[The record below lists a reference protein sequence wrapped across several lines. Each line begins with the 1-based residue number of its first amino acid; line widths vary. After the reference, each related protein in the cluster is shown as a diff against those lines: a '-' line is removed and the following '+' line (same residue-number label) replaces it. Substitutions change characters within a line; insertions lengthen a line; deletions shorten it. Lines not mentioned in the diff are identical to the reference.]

1 MPTVEEEQVVRM
13 RFDNKVFEERIR
25 DTIESLGK
33 LKESLKFKKSSEGID
48 ELNRAAKNVN
58 LGTIQTSVD
67 AVSSRFTAL
76 GITATT
82 VMANIATDA
91 YQTGKKIVSSLTI
104 QPIKDGLT
112 EYETQMGAIQT
123 ILANTKN
130 KGSTMQDVT
139 AALGELNTYADK
151 TIYNF
156 TQMTKNIGTFTAAG
170 VGLNASTQSIKGI
183 ANLAALS
190 GSNAQQASTAM
201 YQLSQALA
209 SGTVKLMDWNSVV
222 NAGMGGE
229 VFQEALKRTARNMGI
244 QVDAMIEKAGSFRE
258 SLSQG
263 WLTSDV
269 LTQTLAQIAGAYDE
283 ASLKVQGYTSE
294 QAAAILDLAKT
305 AEDAATK
312 VKTFTQLIDT
322 LKEALGSG
330 WTKSFEYIFG
340 NFEQAQETFTKI
352 SDALGNIISIS
363 ADSRNALL
371 SDWSSKGGREDLVTG
386 LVNLFWDLAAVI
398 LTVKR
403 AFSQI
408 FPPMTS
414 ERLLEI
420 TKGFRTLTDNLMMN
434 QATVDGL
441 VGVLKG
447 VFSVL
452 KLGLR
457 TITSVAKGL
466 APVGKVLLNVASGAL
481 TLAGY
486 FGEML
491 SKFLETINVS
501 KLVSAGFEKIQN
513 AAEIFIMIL
522 AAGILKVAEF
532 ISNVAKLAGT
542 NDTIKSVVAAFGSLY
557 NFAAN
562 GLSKAVVFIANF
574 ISAVNESSVATT
586 IVNGLA
592 AALNVLINIAT
603 LIGGVVVVSFKAVVA
618 VVRELRNAPNIF
630 VGIANAAKKLFS
642 IVKEFFQNSKFSEI
656 FEKAKT
662 AFGDLKDSIVEFVD
676 KVNSKL
682 ATLDTKTLLAM
693 AFGASLTL
701 LVLSLSQL
709 ARSASTAVTTL
720 TDTFGA
726 LKKTVISIQKTFN
739 DLGNKLKSSTLFQ
752 AAMAIGLLVGSV
764 IMLSKI
770 PFNELAKGTVA
781 VLLLTGAFAGLV
793 ALASRLGEANVAL
806 TINSKAMLAVA
817 ASVLVL
823 TSAMA
828 MLGKVTVSEDWVK
841 QLVIISVLLGEVAAW
856 SMIMGHFTPQLS
868 KGGLMLLAFAFSI
881 EKVVNTLAN
890 MSSIDAA
897 QIDANFE
904 AVAKSVALL
913 SVLAI
918 AASKVKFGSG
928 AALLMVIGSL
938 IAMEKV
944 LAGFT
949 NEPLDKQKVINQISV
964 LGAVFAALG
973 ALSLMSAKIGPVD
986 LGKNALKLSAGLLIM
1001 TADILVI
1008 AKALEKVSTIDN
1020 STFEN
1025 SKETLMGIM
1034 TSIAVMTVY
1043 LGLMST
1049 SFENMSMK
1057 LDLGK
1062 NALKLAAG
1070 IAIMTV
1076 SMKAMASLIDVLGHM
1091 DSSALKQGILA
1102 LTGLGVLVGIM
1113 VGVTA
1118 LTKNAKVAPIL
1129 AMVAAVGTIVGSLV
1143 VLTLFD
1149 TEKLI
1154 GSAEAIG
1161 IALAGLGAAFYGL
1174 GKMQSTSSIKDT
1186 ILTVIEI
1193 ITLLGGSA
1201 YALIQL
1207 SDIPWQQL
1215 LGSAG
1220 SLAGVMVAIAAA
1232 MRIAQGTA
1240 ITDAAAMAIVI
1251 ASSVGAAFALSML
1264 ADIPWEQL
1272 LAAAG
1277 SLSITMIA
1285 LATACQIA
1293 NGAIA
1298 GAASMAIVTASVIA
1312 LAYAFQVLSEVDF
1325 NNLLPNL
1332 IALGVSVGA
1341 LAVLGAISAVFPP
1354 FAVGLI
1360 AVAGAFTVFS
1370 VGAVLFGVGAKL
1382 VSSAANSMVTA
1393 LERLAEIGP
1402 EKVSNIQN
1410 TIVTSITAIG
1420 TGIGQAISQI
1430 ITNVA
1435 TGISSGIVMIT
1446 VGVAT
1451 GIKILSTT
1459 VSTMLY
1465 QAGHDVIAGLL
1476 NGISDGLGSVLGA
1489 GVSIGEMVI
1498 QGLRDSLDWHS
1509 PSVKA
1514 MLAGIDT
1521 VLGLVLGINK
1531 ELPEANIAGV
1541 DAGTEVVNG
1550 LTSVDTSASGNA
1562 LVDGVIAGIK
1572 ESAPGVYGVASWLG
1586 KVFNSAF
1593 GNAVRN
1599 ASGNGEYAYKDS
1611 NAKAKEN
1618 AKKYGKDAM
1627 STSKLIGASTMD
1639 RDLKLKQAAQD
1650 KQSRELEEAK
1660 AKASANATNWDD
1672 NDLFGGLVNKIK
1684 ESDVVSSLTA
1694 DLGDLTKGLGDVSSG
1709 LDKTAG
1715 ASKGSGA
1722 ASQANAQDKETE
1734 AKYIKY
1740 VTETAKEYSA
1750 TYDSI
1755 NAKMGANTGI
1765 DAAKDAVERFAI
1777 AMAAASDG
1785 ASTASSSVDSY
1796 KKQFVELYESVE
1808 SAVTGLDKFGTLS
1821 RSIAKTSPKT
1831 YIKNLKEN
1839 SAAVTNWGNALGVL
1853 AQKGYSSDIIK
1864 KIINDGVSDTSAFNS
1879 LLYAS
1884 AEEVRAINAGYVDI
1898 QNQASTAANRSLAA
1912 MTAAA
1917 ELAAKRKEMQQT
1929 ELTAANAAS
1938 SSISDINNQT
1948 IQNTEN
1954 ATKSIEANTTFVQQL
1969 YTDMAMA
1976 LEQTIQSQIDIFGK
1990 FNRDSDSTKE
2000 ELLDNM
2006 RSQVAGI
2013 QAWGDDLEL
2022 LASKSELSDELLE
2035 HLRSLG
2041 QDGYGYVHEFTRMSG
2056 EELSEASMYFQQLQA
2071 LPQETS
2077 VRITDSLSSL
2087 RNAFNVPI
2095 DTTGITD
2102 QASKAGENFAQG
2114 FANGID
2120 TASANGKA
2128 TELGNNSVNTL
2139 KASLDE
2145 HSPSKITEE
2154 VGLNF
2159 ALGLVNG
2166 IENGTILVFDAI
2178 KKLGESMIDEIREV
2192 LDINSP
2198 SKEMELVGKW
2208 SDKGLANGLLNSLHF
2223 VTDSAKTVGQTV
2235 LDSAKA
2241 GINSFMSIDLNREI
2255 TPRIAPVVSYAGI
2268 GPMNGYQ
2275 RFDTSDG
2282 YSRSMISSINALKDQ
2297 KMNNIVTNKVKV
2309 DNAEV
2314 VSAITD
2320 LRKDVNSLKDSM
2332 SNLQVVMDTGA
2343 TVGALAPGIDRELG
2357 KKNIM
2362 TGRGN

>member
-67 AVSSRFTAL
+67 AISSRFTAL
-76 GITATT
+76 GVTATT

-123 ILANTKN
+123 ILANTKD
-130 KGSTMQDVT
+130 KGSTMKDVT
-139 AALGELNTYADK
+139 AALDELNTYADK

-156 TQMTKNIGTFTAAG
+156 TQMTRNIGTFTAAG
-170 VGLNASTQSIKGI
+170 VGLEASTQAIKGI
-183 ANLAALS
+183 ANLAAVS

-229 VFQEALKRTARNMGI
+229 VFQNALKRTARNMGI

-283 ASLKVQGYTSE
+283 ASLKAQGYTSE

-371 SDWSSKGGREDLVTG
+371 LDWSSKGGREDLVIG

-434 QATVDGL
+434 QTTVDGL

-457 TITSVAKGL
+457 VVASVAKGL

-481 TLAGY
+481 TLDGY

-491 SKFLETINVS
+491 SKFLETIDVS

-542 NDTIKSVVAAFGSLY
+542 NDTIKGVVAAFGSLY

-603 LIGGVVVVSFKAVVA
+603 LIGGVVVVSFKAVIT

-726 LKKTVISIQKTFN
+726 LKKTVTSIQKTFN

-764 IMLSKI
+764 ILLSKI
-770 PFNELAKGTVA
+770 PIEDVAKGTVA
-781 VLLLTGAFAGLV
+781 VLALTVAFRKLV
-793 ALASRLGEANVAL
+793 KLGSTIGPANVAL
-806 TINSKAMLAVA
+806 TANSKAMLAVA
-817 ASVLVL
+817 ASVLIL

-828 MLGKVTVSEDWVK
+828 MLGKVTVSQDWLK
-841 QLVIISVLLGEVAAW
+841 QLAMITVLLGEVVGW
-856 SMIMGHFTPQLS
+856 SMLMGHFTPQLS

-890 MSSIDAA
+890 MSAIDAA
-897 QIDANFE
+897 QIDANFWAMTK
-904 AVAKSVALL
+904 AVGLL

-938 IAMEKV
+938 IAMEKA
-944 LAGFT
+944 LAGVT
-949 NEPLDKQKVINQISV
+949 NEPIDEQKLLNQIGV
-964 LGAVFAALG
+964 LAAVFTALV
-973 ALSLMSAKIGPVD
+973 ALSLTSAKIGPVD
-986 LGKNALKLSAGLLIM
+986 LGKNALKLSTGLFIM
-1001 TADILVI
+1001 TADILLI
-1008 AKALEKVSTIDN
+1008 AKALDKVSTIDN
-1020 STFEN
+1020 SVFEN
-1025 SKETLMGIM
+1025 SKETLKGIM
-1034 TSIAVMTVY
+1034 ASIAVMTVY

-1049 SFENMSMK
+1049 SFETMSMK

-1062 NALKLAAG
+1062 NALKLSAG

-1076 SMKAMASLIDVLGHM
+1076 SMKAMAGLIKTLGTM
-1091 DSSALKQGILA
+1091 TPKELQQGQDAVIA
-1102 LTGLGVLVGIM
+1102 LGVLVGVLI
-1113 VGVTA
+1113 GVTA
-1118 LTKNAKVAPIL
+1118 LTENAKVGPIL
-1129 AMVAAVGTIVGSLV
+1129 SMVAALGAVVGSLV

-1149 TEKLI
+1149 PVKLI
-1154 GSAEAIG
+1154 ASAAAIG
-1161 IALAGLGAAFYGL
+1161 IALAGLGGAFYGL
-1174 GKMQSTSSIKDT
+1174 GKMQNAQGIKDV
-1186 ILTVIEI
+1186 IFTVVEI
-1193 ITLLGGSA
+1193 IALLGGVTYS
-1201 YALIQL
+1201 LIKL
-1207 SDIPWQQL
+1207 SDISWETL
-1215 LGSAG
+1215 VASAG
-1220 SLAGVMVAIAAA
+1220 SLSVVMLALAAA
-1232 MRIAQGTA
+1232 MEGARGSTL
-1240 ITDAAAMAIVI
+1240 TDAAAMAIVV
-1251 ASSVGAAFALSML
+1251 ASTVGAAFSIAML
-1264 ADIPWEQL
+1264 ADIPWQQL
-1272 LAAAG
+1272 VTAAG
-1277 SLSITMIA
+1277 SLSVTMIA
-1285 LATACQIA
+1285 LAAATKIA
-1293 NGAIA
+1293 NGTIT
-1298 GAASMAIVTASVIA
+1298 GAASMAILSASVVA
-1312 LAYAFQVLSEVDF
+1312 LSYAFQVLSEVDF
-1325 NNLLPNL
+1325 NTLLPNL

-1430 ITNVA
+1430 ITNIA
-1435 TGISSGIVMIT
+1435 SGIGTGIVMIT
-1446 VGVAT
+1446 VSIAT
-1451 GIKILSTT
+1451 GIAVMSTT
-1459 VSTMLY
+1459 VTTMLR
-1465 QAGHDVIAGLL
+1465 QAGHDAIAGLL
-1476 NGISDGLGSVLGA
+1476 NGVSDGLGSVLGA
-1489 GVSIGEMVI
+1489 GVSIGKMVI

-1509 PSVKA
+1509 PSVMT
-1514 MLAGIDT
+1514 MLAGSDSIA
-1521 VLGLVLGINK
+1521 GLVIGIVKN
-1531 ELPEANIAGV
+1531 LPKANAAGA

-1550 LTSVDTSASGNA
+1550 LTSVDTSSGGTAIANGVLNAIASKYDAFRQSGSNA
-1562 LVDGVIAGIK
+1562 V
-1572 ESAPGVYGVASWLG
+1572 
-1586 KVFNSAF
+1586 SAF
-1593 GNAVRN
+1593 LSGFTGQAQKMDLTGYDKGIMARFGAKTPNVNANYALKDPSSVLN
-1599 ASGNGEYAYKDS
+1599 KTTDQQLKSQLEYDQYIKKVT
-1611 NAKAKEN
+1611 AKADN
-1618 AKKYGKDAM
+1618 
-1627 STSKLIGASTMD
+1627 TS
-1639 RDLKLKQAAQD
+1639 
-1650 KQSRELEEAK
+1650 
-1660 AKASANATNWDD
+1660 D
-1672 NDLFGGLVNKIK
+1672 NDLFSKWYNKAK
-1684 ESDVVSSLTA
+1684 DWATDSVSDVMP

-1765 DAAKDAVERFAI
+1765 DAAKDAVERFAM

-1785 ASTASSSVDSY
+1785 TSTASSSVDSY
-1796 KKQFVELYESVE
+1796 KKQFIELYESVE

-1898 QNQASTAANRSLAA
+1898 QNQASTAANKSLAA

-1948 IQNTEN
+1948 VQNTEN

-2035 HLRSLG
+2035 HLKSLG

-2077 VRITDSLSSL
+2077 IRITDSLSSL

-2095 DTTGITD
+2095 DTTGITE

-2120 TASANGKA
+2120 TTTANGKA
-2128 TELGNNSVNTL
+2128 TELGNNSVDTL

-2166 IENGTILVFDAI
+2166 IENGTILVLDAV
-2178 KKLGESMIDEIREV
+2178 KKLGESMLDEICEV

-2255 TPRIAPVVSYAGI
+2255 MPRIAPVVSYAGI

-2320 LRKDVNSLKDSM
+2320 LRKDVNGLKDSM

>member
-1 MPTVEEEQVVRM
+1 MPTVEEERIVRM

-33 LKESLKFKKSSEGID
+33 LKESLKFKKSSEGLE
-48 ELNRAAKNVN
+48 ELNRAAKNVS

-67 AVSSRFTAL
+67 ELSSKFTAM

-91 YQTGKKIVSSLTI
+91 YRTGKRLMQAITT
-104 QPIKDGLT
+104 QPIKDGLA

-123 ILANTKN
+123 ILTNTKN
-130 KGSTMQDVT
+130 KGSTMRDVT

-170 VGLNASTQSIKGI
+170 VGLNASTQAIKGI
-183 ANLAALS
+183 ANLAAVS

-244 QVDAMIEKAGSFRE
+244 QVDTMIEKAGSFRE
-258 SLSQG
+258 SLSKG

-269 LTQTLAQIAGAYDE
+269 LIQTLAQIAGAYDE
-283 ASLKVQGYTSE
+283 AGLKAQGYTDAQVAE
-294 QAAAILDLAKT
+294 ILDLAKT

-312 VKTFTQLIDT
+312 VKTFTQLVDT

-340 NFEQAQETFTKI
+340 NFEQAEETFTKI
-352 SDALGNIISIS
+352 SDALSNIISIS

-403 AFSQI
+403 AFSQV

-414 ERLLEI
+414 ERLLSI

-434 QATVDGL
+434 QATVDSL
-441 VGVLKG
+441 VDVLKG
-447 VFSVL
+447 MFSIL

-457 TITSVAKGL
+457 TVTSVAKGL
-466 APVGKVLLNVASGAL
+466 APVGRVLLNIASGAL

-491 SKFLETINVS
+491 SKFLETVDVS

-513 AAEIFIMIL
+513 AAEILVLIL

-542 NDTIKSVVAAFGSLY
+542 NDVIKGVVSAFSSLY

-562 GLSKAVVFIANF
+562 GLNKAVVFITSF

-630 VGIANAAKKLFS
+630 VGITNAAKKLFS

-726 LKKTVISIQKTFN
+726 LKKTVTSIQKTFN

-770 PFNELAKGTVA
+770 PFNDLAKGTVA

-793 ALASRLGEANVAL
+793 ALASRLGAANVAL
-806 TINSKAMLAVA
+806 TMNSKAMLAVA
-817 ASVLVL
+817 ASILIL

-828 MLGKVTVSEDWVK
+828 MLGNVTVSEDWVK
-841 QLVIISVLLGEVAAW
+841 QLGIISILLAEVAGW
-856 SMIMGHFTPQLS
+856 SMIMGHFTPRLS

-913 SVLAI
+913 GALAI

-1020 STFEN
+1020 SVFEN
-1025 SKETLMGIM
+1025 SKETLKGIM
-1034 TSIAVMTVY
+1034 ASIAVMTVY
-1043 LGLMST
+1043 LGMMST
-1049 SFENMSMK
+1049 SFETMSMK

-1070 IAIMTV
+1070 VAIMTV
-1076 SMKAMASLIDVLGHM
+1076 AMKAMVGLIETLGTM
-1091 DSSALKQGILA
+1091 DPNELKQGELA
-1102 LTGLGVLVGIM
+1102 VVGLGVIVGVLVGI
-1113 VGVTA
+1113 TA
-1118 LTKNAKVAPIL
+1118 LTKNAKVGPIL
-1129 AMVAAVGTIVGSLV
+1129 SMVAALGAVVGSLV

-1149 TEKLI
+1149 PDKLI
-1154 GSAEAIG
+1154 ASAEAIG
-1161 IALAGLGAAFYGL
+1161 IGLAGLGAAFYGL
-1174 GKMQSTSSIKDT
+1174 GKMQNAQGIKDV
-1186 ILTVIEI
+1186 IFTVVEI
-1193 ITLLGGSA
+1193 IALLGGVTYS
-1201 YALIQL
+1201 LIRL
-1207 SDIPWQQL
+1207 SDIPWENL
-1215 LGSAG
+1215 IASAVSLSG
-1220 SLAGVMVAIAAA
+1220 VMLALAGA
-1232 MRIAQGTA
+1232 MKLAQGGTLV
-1240 ITDAAAMAIVI
+1240 DAAAMAIVV
-1251 ASSVGAAFALSML
+1251 ASSVGAAYSLTMLAGIPWDTLLTAGLALSATML
-1264 ADIPWEQL
+1264 
-1272 LAAAG
+1272 
-1277 SLSITMIA
+1277 A
-1285 LATACQIA
+1285 LATAANIA
-1293 NGAIA
+1293 NGAVT
-1298 GAASMAIVTASVIA
+1298 GAASMAIMSASIIA
-1312 LAYAFQVLSEVDF
+1312 LSYAFQILSEVDF
-1325 NNLLPNL
+1325 SSLLPNL
-1332 IALGVSVGA
+1332 VALGVSVGA
-1341 LAVLGAISAVFPP
+1341 LSVLGAVSAVFPP

-1360 AVAGAFTVFS
+1360 AVAGAFTLF
-1370 VGAVLFGVGAKL
+1370 GAGAALFGVGAKL
-1382 VSSAANSMVTA
+1382 VGSAANSMVTA

-1410 TIVTSITAIG
+1410 TIITSITAIG

-1435 TGISSGIVMIT
+1435 SGIGAGIVMIT
-1446 VGVAT
+1446 VSIAT
-1451 GIKILSTT
+1451 GITVMSTT
-1459 VSTMLY
+1459 VTTMLR
-1465 QAGHDVIAGLL
+1465 QAGHDAIAGLL
-1476 NGISDGLGSVLGA
+1476 NGVSDGLGSVLGA

-1509 PSVKA
+1509 PSLVT
-1514 MLAGIDT
+1514 MLAGSDSIA
-1521 VLGLVLGINK
+1521 GLVIGIAKN
-1531 ELPEANIAGV
+1531 LPKANAAGEA
-1541 DAGTEVVNG
+1541 AGTEVVNG
-1550 LTSVDTSASGNA
+1550 LTSVDTSASGSS

-1572 ESAPGVYGVASWLG
+1572 ESAPGVYSVASWLG
-1586 KVFNSAF
+1586 NVFNSAF
-1593 GNAVRN
+1593 NSSAKKVG
-1599 ASGNGEYAYKDS
+1599 GNGEYALANPK
-1611 NAKAKEN
+1611 AKAKEN
-1618 AKKYGKDAM
+1618 AEKFNEDNSSVTKVPGINRLDRSVQLKK
-1627 STSKLIGASTMD
+1627 ASSN
-1639 RDLKLKQAAQD
+1639 Q
-1650 KQSRELEEAK
+1650 EEEARRK
-1660 AKASANATNWDD
+1660 AAADAD
-1672 NDLFGGLVNKIK
+1672 NVNKNDAISGFIDK
-1684 ESDVVSSLTA
+1684 FLDSDTVSSLTA
-1694 DLGDLTKGLGDVSSG
+1694 DLGDMTKGLGDVSSG

-1715 ASKGSGA
+1715 SSKGSGA
-1722 ASQANAQDKETE
+1722 ASQENAQAKENE

-1740 VTETAKEYSA
+1740 VTETAQAYSE

-1755 NAKMGANTGI
+1755 NEKMGLSTGVE
-1765 DAAKDAVERFAI
+1765 AAREAVERFAQI
-1777 AMAAASDG
+1777 MVSATDSTNSSSDG
-1785 ASTASSSVDSY
+1785 IAEY
-1796 KKQFVELYESVE
+1796 KKQFVELYESVS
-1808 SAVTGLDKFGTLS
+1808 SAVSGLDKFGSLS
-1821 RSIAKTSPKT
+1821 RSLITTNPKT
-1831 YIKNLKEN
+1831 YTKNLSEN
-1839 SAAVTNWGNALGVL
+1839 SKAISNWGNALSIL
-1853 AQKGYSSDIIK
+1853 AQKGYSVDVIK
-1864 KIINDGVSDTSAFNS
+1864 KIVNDGVNDTAMFNDF
-1879 LLYAS
+1879 LRAS
-1884 AEEVRAINAGYVDI
+1884 QDEVEAINNGYLDV
-1898 QNQASTAANRSLAA
+1898 QNQASTAANYAMAA
-1912 MTAAA
+1912 LTAAA
-1917 ELAAKRKEMQQT
+1917 EQAAARKRMQ
-1929 ELTAANAAS
+1929 EEALRAAESAGE
-1938 SSISDINNQT
+1938 SISEINDQT
-1948 IQNTEN
+1948 VQNTED
-1954 ATKSIEANTTFVQQL
+1954 ATKKIETQTVFVEQL

-1976 LEQTIQSQIDIFGK
+1976 LEDTIKSQMSIFDK

-2006 RSQVAGI
+2006 ASQVAGT
-2013 QAWGDDLEL
+2013 QAYGDAIEDLANRASLSGDL
-2022 LASKSELSDELLE
+2022 LDYLI
-2035 HLRSLG
+2035 SLG
-2041 QDGYGYVHEFTRMSG
+2041 QSGYGYIHEFQRMSD
-2056 EELSEASMYFQQLQA
+2056 EELSKASMYYEQMQR
-2071 LPQETS
+2071 LPQETAT
-2077 VRITDSLSSL
+2077 RITDSLSDL
-2087 RNAFNVPI
+2087 RGAFNVSV
-2095 DTTGITD
+2095 DG
-2102 QASKAGENFAQG
+2102 ASTAGGNFSQG
-2114 FANGID
+2114 FADGID
-2120 TASANGKA
+2120 STAGNAKA
-2128 TELGNNSVNTL
+2128 TELGNNSVDAL
-2139 KASLDE
+2139 KTSLDE
-2145 HSPSKITEE
+2145 HSPSKITEDA
-2154 VGLNF
+2154 GYNF
-2159 ALGLVNG
+2159 AMGLVNG
-2166 IENGTILVFDAI
+2166 IVSGTGLVLDAVRS
-2178 KKLGESMIDEIREV
+2178 LGESMIAEICDV

-2198 SKEMELVGKW
+2198 SKEMRIVGMW
-2208 SDKGLANGLLNSLHF
+2208 SDKGLANGLIDNVHL
-2223 VTDSAKTVGQTV
+2223 VADSAKTVSQNM
-2235 LDSAKA
+2235 LDSAKS
-2241 GINSFMSIDLNREI
+2241 GVESFLNMDFSRDI
-2255 TPRIAPVVSYAGI
+2255 TPRIAPVVSFAGV
-2268 GPMNGYQ
+2268 GPM
-2275 RFDTSDG
+2275 SG
-2282 YSRSMISSINALKDQ
+2282 YSRWDNSDSYAHSMVSSINALKDQ
-2297 KMNNIVTNKVKV
+2297 KNTNVSVNKVTV
-2309 DNAEV
+2309 DNSDV
-2314 VSAITD
+2314 VSEINA
-2320 LRKDVNSLKDSM
+2320 LRRDIGSLKDSM
-2332 SNLQVVMDTGA
+2332 SNMQVVMDTGA

-2357 KKNIM
+2357 KRNTM
-2362 TGRGN
+2362 AGRGN

>member
-1 MPTVEEEQVVRM
+1 MPTVEEERIVRM

-33 LKESLKFKKSSEGID
+33 LKESLKFKKSSEGLE
-48 ELNRAAKNVN
+48 ELNRAAKNVS

-67 AVSSRFTAL
+67 ELSSKFTAM

-91 YQTGKKIVSSLTI
+91 YRTGKRLMQAITT
-104 QPIKDGLT
+104 QPIKDGLA

-130 KGSTMQDVT
+130 KGSTMRDVT

-170 VGLNASTQSIKGI
+170 VGLNASTQAIKGI
-183 ANLAALS
+183 ANLAAVS

-244 QVDAMIEKAGSFRE
+244 QIDAMIEKAGSFRE

-269 LTQTLAQIAGAYDE
+269 LIQTLAQIAGAYDE
-283 ASLKVQGYTSE
+283 ASLKAQGYTSE

-340 NFEQAQETFTKI
+340 NFEQAEETFTKI
-352 SDALGNIISIS
+352 SDALSNIISIS

-403 AFSQI
+403 AFSQV

-414 ERLLEI
+414 ERLRSI

-457 TITSVAKGL
+457 TVTSVAKGL
-466 APVGKVLLNVASGAL
+466 APVGRVLLNIASGAL

-491 SKFLETINVS
+491 SKFLETIDVS

-513 AAEIFIMIL
+513 AAEILVLIL

-542 NDTIKSVVAAFGSLY
+542 NDVVKGVVSAFSSLY

-562 GLSKAVVFIANF
+562 GLSKAIVFITNF

-603 LIGGVVVVSFKAVVA
+603 LIGGVVVVSFKAIVA

-630 VGIANAAKKLFS
+630 VGITNAAKKLFS

-662 AFGDLKDSIVEFVD
+662 AFRDLKDSIVEFVD

-726 LKKTVISIQKTFN
+726 LKKTVTSIQKTFN

-770 PFNELAKGTVA
+770 PFNDLAKGTGA

-806 TINSKAMLAVA
+806 TMNSKAMLAVA
-817 ASVLVL
+817 TSILIL

-828 MLGKVTVSEDWVK
+828 MLGNVTVSEDWVQ
-841 QLVIISVLLGEVAAW
+841 QLVIISLLLGEVVGW
-856 SMIMGHFTPQLS
+856 SMLMGHFTPQLS

-913 SVLAI
+913 GVLAI

-944 LAGFT
+944 LVGFT

-986 LGKNALKLSAGLLIM
+986 LGKNALKLSAGLLVM

-1020 STFEN
+1020 SVFEN

-1034 TSIAVMTVY
+1034 ASIAVMTVY

-1049 SFENMSMK
+1049 SFETMSMK

-1070 IAIMTV
+1070 VAIMTV
-1076 SMKAMASLIDVLGHM
+1076 TMKAMTGLIKTLGAM
-1091 DSSALKQGILA
+1091 DPNELKQGELA
-1102 LTGLGVLVGIM
+1102 VVGLGVIVGVLVGI
-1113 VGVTA
+1113 TA
-1118 LTKNAKVAPIL
+1118 LTKNAKVGPIL
-1129 AMVAAVGTIVGSLV
+1129 SMVAALGAVVGSLV

-1149 TEKLI
+1149 PDKLI
-1154 GSAEAIG
+1154 ASAEAIG
-1161 IALAGLGAAFYGL
+1161 IGLAGLGAAFYGL
-1174 GKMQSTSSIKDT
+1174 GKMQNAQGIKDV
-1186 ILTVIEI
+1186 IFTVVEI
-1193 ITLLGGSA
+1193 VALLGGVTYS
-1201 YALIQL
+1201 LIRL
-1207 SDIPWQQL
+1207 SDIPWENL
-1215 LGSAG
+1215 IASAVSLSG
-1220 SLAGVMVAIAAA
+1220 VMLALAGA
-1232 MRIAQGTA
+1232 MKLAQGGTLV
-1240 ITDAAAMAIVI
+1240 DAAAMAIVV
-1251 ASSVGAAFALSML
+1251 ASSVGAAYSLTML
-1264 ADIPWEQL
+1264 ADMPWDTL
-1272 LAAAG
+1272 LAAGLA
-1277 SLSITMIA
+1277 LSATMLA
-1285 LATACQIA
+1285 LATAANIA
-1293 NGAIA
+1293 NGAVT
-1298 GAASMAIVTASVIA
+1298 GAASMAIMSASVIA
-1312 LAYAFQVLSEVDF
+1312 LSYAFQVLAEVDF
-1325 NNLLPNL
+1325 NSLLPNL
-1332 IALGVSVGA
+1332 VALGVSVGA

-1360 AVAGAFTVFS
+1360 AVAGAFTIF
-1370 VGAVLFGVGAKL
+1370 GAGAALFGVGAKL

-1420 TGIGQAISQI
+1420 TSIGQAISQI

-1435 TGISSGIVMIT
+1435 SGIGTGIVMIT
-1446 VGVAT
+1446 VSIAT
-1451 GIKILSTT
+1451 GIAVMSSTVT
-1459 VSTMLY
+1459 TMLR
-1465 QAGHDVIAGLL
+1465 QAGHDAIAGLL
-1476 NGISDGLGSVLGA
+1476 GGVSDGVQSVFEA
-1489 GVSIGEMVI
+1489 GGSIGTMFLD
-1498 QGLRDSLDWHS
+1498 GLRATTGWHS
-1509 PSVKA
+1509 PWYETL
-1514 MLAGIDT
+1514 LAGLDAC
-1521 VLGLVLGINK
+1521 LGLIKGTASGASDVNK
-1531 ELPEANIAGV
+1531 AGG
-1541 DAGTEVVNG
+1541 ATGTEYLKG
-1550 LTSVDTSASGNA
+1550 LFSVDTTQAGGSYVDQLLNGINAKMPNLYAAGSNAAAIFMQGFSGQAQKMNLTGSDKA
-1562 LVDGVIAGIK
+1562 IMARFGIK
-1572 ESAPGVYGVASWLG
+1572 TPNAVPNYALKDPKAELNTNLNQQLRSQFEYDKAVKEATADADNTQGID
-1586 KVFNSAF
+1586 VFNEII
-1593 GNAVRN
+1593 NNV
-1599 ASGNGEYAYKDS
+1599 S
-1611 NAKAKEN
+1611 NKAK
-1618 AKKYGKDAM
+1618 DA
-1627 STSKLIGASTMD
+1627 L
-1639 RDLKLKQAAQD
+1639 
-1650 KQSRELEEAK
+1650 
-1660 AKASANATNWDD
+1660 
-1672 NDLFGGLVNKIK
+1672 
-1684 ESDVVSSLTA
+1684 SDVMP
-1694 DLGDLTKGLGDVSSG
+1694 DLGDFTSG
-1709 LDKTAG
+1709 MNGAAD
-1715 ASKGSGA
+1715 ASKKSGA
-1722 ASQANAQDKETE
+1722 ASKENAQDKETE

-1740 VTETAKEYSA
+1740 VTETAQAYSE
-1750 TYDSI
+1750 TYDAI
-1755 NAKMGANTGI
+1755 NEKMGLSTGLE
-1765 DAAKDAVERFAI
+1765 AARAAVERFAQ
-1777 AMAAASDG
+1777 AMVSATDSTNSSSDG
-1785 ASTASSSVDSY
+1785 IAEY
-1796 KKQFVELYESVE
+1796 KKQFVELYESVS
-1808 SAVTGLDKFGTLS
+1808 SAVSGLDKFGSLS
-1821 RSIAKTSPKT
+1821 RSLTTTNPKT
-1831 YIKNLKEN
+1831 YTKNLSEN
-1839 SAAVTNWGNALGVL
+1839 SKAISNWGNALSIL
-1853 AQKGYSSDIIK
+1853 AQKGYSVDVIK
-1864 KIINDGVSDTSAFNS
+1864 KIVNDGVNDTAMFNDF
-1879 LLYAS
+1879 LRAS
-1884 AEEVRAINAGYVDI
+1884 QDEVEAINNGYLDV
-1898 QNQASTAANRSLAA
+1898 QNQASTAANYAMAA
-1912 MTAAA
+1912 LTAAA
-1917 ELAAKRKEMQQT
+1917 EQAAARKHMQ
-1929 ELTAANAAS
+1929 EEALRAAESAGE
-1938 SSISDINNQT
+1938 SISEINDQT
-1948 IQNTEN
+1948 VQNTED
-1954 ATKSIEANTTFVQQL
+1954 ATKKIETQTVFVEQL

-1976 LEQTIQSQIDIFGK
+1976 LEDTIKSQMSIFDK

-2006 RSQVAGI
+2006 ASQVAGT
-2013 QAWGDDLEL
+2013 QAYGDAIEDLANRASLSGDL
-2022 LASKSELSDELLE
+2022 LDYLI
-2035 HLRSLG
+2035 SLG
-2041 QDGYGYVHEFTRMSG
+2041 QSGYGYIHEFQRMSD
-2056 EELSEASMYFQQLQA
+2056 EELSKASMYYEQMQR
-2071 LPQETS
+2071 LPQETAT
-2077 VRITDSLSSL
+2077 RITDSLSDL
-2087 RNAFNVPI
+2087 RGAFNVSV
-2095 DTTGITD
+2095 DG
-2102 QASKAGENFAQG
+2102 ASTAGGNFSQG
-2114 FANGID
+2114 FADGID
-2120 TASANGKA
+2120 STAGNAKA
-2128 TELGNNSVNTL
+2128 TELGNNSVDAL
-2139 KASLDE
+2139 KTSLDE
-2145 HSPSKITEE
+2145 HSPSKITEDA
-2154 VGLNF
+2154 GYNF
-2159 ALGLVNG
+2159 AMGLVNG
-2166 IENGTILVFDAI
+2166 IVNGTSLVLDAVRT
-2178 KKLGESMIDEIREV
+2178 LGESMITEICDV

-2198 SKEMELVGKW
+2198 SKEMRIVGMW
-2208 SDKGLANGLLNSLHF
+2208 SDKGLAKGLIDNVNL
-2223 VTDSAKTVGQTV
+2223 VADSAKTVGRNM
-2235 LDSAKA
+2235 LDSAKS
-2241 GINSFMSIDLNREI
+2241 GVESFLNMDLSKDI
-2255 TPRIAPVVSYAGI
+2255 TPRIAPVVSFAGGGSI
-2268 GPMNGYQ
+2268 P
-2275 RFDTSDG
+2275 G
-2282 YSRSMISSINALKDQ
+2282 YSRWDNSDSYARSMVSSINALKDQ
-2297 KMNNIVTNKVKV
+2297 KSTNVSVNKVTV
-2309 DNAEV
+2309 DNSDV
-2314 VSAITD
+2314 VSEINA
-2320 LRKDVNSLKDSM
+2320 LRRDIGELKDSM
-2332 SNLQVVMDTGA
+2332 SNMQVVMDTGA

-2357 KKNIM
+2357 KRNTM
-2362 TGRGN
+2362 AGRGN

>member
-1 MPTVEEEQVVRM
+1 MPTVEEERIVRM

-33 LKESLKFKKSSEGID
+33 LKESLKFKKSSEGLE
-48 ELNRAAKNVN
+48 ELNRAAKNVS

-67 AVSSRFTAL
+67 ELSSKFTAM

-91 YQTGKKIVSSLTI
+91 YRTGKRLMQAITT
-104 QPIKDGLT
+104 QPIKDGLA

-130 KGSTMQDVT
+130 KGSTMRDVT

-170 VGLNASTQSIKGI
+170 VGLNASTQAIKGI
-183 ANLAALS
+183 ANLAAVS

-244 QVDAMIEKAGSFRE
+244 QVDTMIEKAGSFRE
-258 SLSQG
+258 SLSKG

-269 LTQTLAQIAGAYDE
+269 LIQTLAQIAGAYDE
-283 ASLKVQGYTSE
+283 AGLKAQGYTDAQVAE
-294 QAAAILDLAKT
+294 ILDLAKT

-312 VKTFTQLIDT
+312 VKTFTQLVDT

-340 NFEQAQETFTKI
+340 NFEQAEETFTKI
-352 SDALGNIISIS
+352 SDALSNIISIS

-403 AFSQI
+403 AFSQV

-414 ERLLEI
+414 ERLLSI

-434 QATVDGL
+434 QATVDSL
-441 VGVLKG
+441 VDVLKG
-447 VFSVL
+447 MFSIL

-457 TITSVAKGL
+457 TVTSVAKGL
-466 APVGKVLLNVASGAL
+466 APVGRVLLNIASGAL

-491 SKFLETINVS
+491 SKFLETIDVS

-513 AAEIFIMIL
+513 AAEILVLIL

-542 NDTIKSVVAAFGSLY
+542 NDVIKGVVSAFSSLY

-562 GLSKAVVFIANF
+562 GLSKAVVFITSF

-603 LIGGVVVVSFKAVVA
+603 LIGGVVVVSFKAIVA

-630 VGIANAAKKLFS
+630 VGITNAAKKLFS

-682 ATLDTKTLLAM
+682 ATLDTKTLLEM

-726 LKKTVISIQKTFN
+726 LKKTVTSIQKTFN

-770 PFNELAKGTVA
+770 PFNDLAKGTGA

-806 TINSKAMLAVA
+806 TMNSKAMLAVA
-817 ASVLVL
+817 TSILIL

-828 MLGKVTVSEDWVK
+828 MLGNVTVSEDWVQ
-841 QLVIISVLLGEVAAW
+841 QLVIISLLLGEVVGW
-856 SMIMGHFTPQLS
+856 SMLMGHFTPQLS

-890 MSSIDAA
+890 MSNIDVA

-913 SVLAI
+913 GVLAI

-986 LGKNALKLSAGLLIM
+986 LGKNALKLSAGLLVM

-1020 STFEN
+1020 SVFEN

-1034 TSIAVMTVY
+1034 ASIAVMTVY

-1049 SFENMSMK
+1049 SFETMSMK

-1070 IAIMTV
+1070 VAIMTV
-1076 SMKAMASLIDVLGHM
+1076 TMKAMTGLIKTLGAM
-1091 DSSALKQGILA
+1091 DPNELKQGELA
-1102 LTGLGVLVGIM
+1102 VVGLGVIVGVLVGI
-1113 VGVTA
+1113 TT
-1118 LTKNAKVAPIL
+1118 LTKNAKVGPIL
-1129 AMVAAVGTIVGSLV
+1129 SMVAALGAVVGSLV

-1149 TEKLI
+1149 PDKLI
-1154 GSAEAIG
+1154 ASAEAIG
-1161 IALAGLGAAFYGL
+1161 IGLAGLGAAFYGL
-1174 GKMQSTSSIKDT
+1174 GKMQNAQGIKDV
-1186 ILTVIEI
+1186 IFTVVEI
-1193 ITLLGGSA
+1193 VALLGGVTYS
-1201 YALIQL
+1201 LIRL
-1207 SDIPWQQL
+1207 SDIPWENL
-1215 LGSAG
+1215 IASAVG
-1220 SLAGVMVAIAAA
+1220 LSGVMLALAGA
-1232 MRIAQGTA
+1232 MKLVQGGA
-1240 ITDAAAMAIVI
+1240 LVDAAAMAIVV
-1251 ASSVGAAFALSML
+1251 ASSVGAAYSLTML
-1264 ADIPWEQL
+1264 ADMPWDTL
-1272 LAAAG
+1272 LAAGLA
-1277 SLSITMIA
+1277 LSATMLA
-1285 LATACQIA
+1285 LATAANIA
-1293 NGAIA
+1293 NGAIT
-1298 GAASMAIVTASVIA
+1298 GAASMAIMSASVIA
-1312 LAYAFQVLSEVDF
+1312 LSYAFQVLSEVDF
-1325 NNLLPNL
+1325 NSLLPNL
-1332 IALGVSVGA
+1332 VALGVSVGA

-1360 AVAGAFTVFS
+1360 AVAGAFTIF
-1370 VGAVLFGVGAKL
+1370 GAGAALFGVGAKL

-1435 TGISSGIVMIT
+1435 SGIATGIVMIT
-1446 VGVAT
+1446 VSIAT
-1451 GIKILSTT
+1451 GIAVMSTT
-1459 VSTMLY
+1459 VTTMLR
-1465 QAGHDVIAGLL
+1465 QAGHDAIAGLL
-1476 NGISDGLGSVLGA
+1476 GGVSDGLGSVLGA
-1489 GVSIGEMVI
+1489 GISIGEMVI

-1509 PSVKA
+1509 PSLMTK
-1514 MLAGIDT
+1514 LAGSDSIA
-1521 VLGLVLGINK
+1521 GLVIGIAKN
-1531 ELPEANIAGV
+1531 LPKANAAGEA
-1541 DAGTEVVNG
+1541 AGTEVVNG
-1550 LTSVDTSASGNA
+1550 LTSVDTSASGST
-1562 LVDGVIAGIK
+1562 LVNGVIAGIK
-1572 ESAPGVYGVASWLG
+1572 EAAPGVYDAAVWLG
-1586 KVFNSAF
+1586 GIFNSAF
-1593 GNAVRN
+1593 GRTVSKVA
-1599 ASGNGEYAYKDS
+1599 GNGE
-1611 NAKAKEN
+1611 NALADPNGEAKRKAKEN
-1618 AKKYGKDAM
+1618 IDKVISSDNLPGVNHR
-1627 STSKLIGASTMD
+1627 MD
-1639 RDLKLKQAAQD
+1639 QDIKIKQKSSNQED
-1650 KQSRELEEAK
+1650 EARK
-1660 AKASANATNWDD
+1660 KASAEATNWGD
-1672 NDLFGGLVNKIK
+1672 NDLFGDLTKK
-1684 ESDVVSSLTA
+1684 FMESDAVSNIIP

-1715 ASKGSGA
+1715 SSKGSGA
-1722 ASQANAQDKETE
+1722 ASQENAQAKETE

-1740 VTETAKEYSA
+1740 VTETAQAYSE

-1755 NAKMGANTGI
+1755 NEKMGMSTGVE
-1765 DAAKDAVERFAI
+1765 AARDAVERFAQ
-1777 AMAAASDG
+1777 AMASATSSTDSSSDG
-1785 ASTASSSVDSY
+1785 IAEY
-1796 KKQFVELYESVE
+1796 KKQFVELYESVS
-1808 SAVTGLDKFGTLS
+1808 SAVSGLDKFESLS
-1821 RSIAKTSPKT
+1821 RSLTTTNPKT
-1831 YIKNLKEN
+1831 YTKNLSEN
-1839 SAAVTNWGNALGVL
+1839 SKAISNWGNALSIL
-1853 AQKGYSSDIIK
+1853 AQKGYSVDVIK
-1864 KIINDGVSDTSAFNS
+1864 KIVNDGVNDTAMFNDF
-1879 LLYAS
+1879 LRAS
-1884 AEEVRAINAGYVDI
+1884 QDEVEAINNGYLDV
-1898 QNQASTAANRSLAA
+1898 QNQASTAANYAMAA
-1912 MTAAA
+1912 LTAAA
-1917 ELAAKRKEMQQT
+1917 EQAAARKRMQ
-1929 ELTAANAAS
+1929 EEALRAAESAGE
-1938 SSISDINNQT
+1938 SISEINDQT
-1948 IQNTEN
+1948 VQNTED
-1954 ATKSIEANTTFVQQL
+1954 ATKKIETQTVFVEQL

-1976 LEQTIQSQIDIFGK
+1976 LEDTIKSQMSIFDK

-2006 RSQVAGI
+2006 ASQVAGT
-2013 QAWGDDLEL
+2013 QAYGDAIEDLANRASLSGDL
-2022 LASKSELSDELLE
+2022 LDYLI
-2035 HLRSLG
+2035 SLG
-2041 QDGYGYVHEFTRMSG
+2041 QSGYGYIHEFQRMSD
-2056 EELSEASMYFQQLQA
+2056 EELSKASMYYEQMQR
-2071 LPQETS
+2071 LPQETAT
-2077 VRITDSLSSL
+2077 RITDSFSDL
-2087 RNAFNVPI
+2087 RGAFNVSV
-2095 DTTGITD
+2095 DG
-2102 QASKAGENFAQG
+2102 ASTAGGNFSQG
-2114 FANGID
+2114 FADGID
-2120 TASANGKA
+2120 STAGNAKA
-2128 TELGNNSVNTL
+2128 TELGNNSVDAL
-2139 KASLDE
+2139 KTSLDE
-2145 HSPSKITEE
+2145 HSPSKITEDA
-2154 VGLNF
+2154 GYNF
-2159 ALGLVNG
+2159 AMGLVNG
-2166 IENGTILVFDAI
+2166 IVSGTGLVLDAVRT
-2178 KKLGESMIDEIREV
+2178 LGESMIAEICDV

-2198 SKEMELVGKW
+2198 SKEMRIVGMW
-2208 SDKGLANGLLNSLHF
+2208 SDKGLANGLIDNVHL
-2223 VTDSAKTVGQTV
+2223 VADSAKTVSQNM
-2235 LDSAKA
+2235 LDSAKS
-2241 GINSFMSIDLNREI
+2241 GVESFLNMDFSRDI
-2255 TPRIAPVVSYAGI
+2255 TPKIAPVVSFAGV
-2268 GPMNGYQ
+2268 GPM
-2275 RFDTSDG
+2275 SG
-2282 YSRSMISSINALKDQ
+2282 YSRWDNSDSYAHSMVSSINALKDQ
-2297 KMNNIVTNKVKV
+2297 KNSNVSVNKVTV
-2309 DNAEV
+2309 DNSDV
-2314 VSAITD
+2314 VSEINA
-2320 LRKDVNSLKDSM
+2320 LRRDIGELKDSM
-2332 SNLQVVMDTGA
+2332 SNMQVVMDTGA

-2357 KKNIM
+2357 KRNTM
-2362 TGRGN
+2362 AGRGN

>member
-1 MPTVEEEQVVRM
+1 MPTVEEERIVRM
-13 RFDNKVFEERIR
+13 QFDNKVFEERIR

-67 AVSSRFTAL
+67 AISSRFTAL
-76 GITATT
+76 GVTATT

-123 ILANTKN
+123 ILANTKD
-130 KGSTMQDVT
+130 KGSTMKDVT
-139 AALGELNTYADK
+139 AALDELNTYADK

-156 TQMTKNIGTFTAAG
+156 TQMTRNIGTFTAAG
-170 VGLNASTQSIKGI
+170 VGLEASTQAIKGI
-183 ANLAALS
+183 ANLAAVS

-229 VFQEALKRTARNMGI
+229 VFQNALKRTARNMGI

-283 ASLKVQGYTSE
+283 ASLKAQGYTSE

-434 QATVDGL
+434 QTTVDGL

-457 TITSVAKGL
+457 VIASVAKGL

-491 SKFLETINVS
+491 SKFLETIDVS

-542 NDTIKSVVAAFGSLY
+542 NDTIKGVVAAFGSLY

-562 GLSKAVVFIANF
+562 GLGKAVVFIANF

-603 LIGGVVVVSFKAVVA
+603 LVGGVVVASFKAIVA

-630 VGIANAAKKLFS
+630 VGITNAAKKLFS

-726 LKKTVISIQKTFN
+726 LKKTVTSIQKTFN

-770 PFNELAKGTVA
+770 PFNDLAKGTVA

-793 ALASRLGEANVAL
+793 ALASRLGAANVAL
-806 TINSKAMLAVA
+806 TMNSKAMLTVA
-817 ASVLVL
+817 ASVLIL

-828 MLGKVTVSEDWVK
+828 MLGKVTVSQDWLK
-841 QLVIISVLLGEVAAW
+841 QLAMITVLLGEVVGW
-856 SMIMGHFTPQLS
+856 SMLMGHFTPQLS

-881 EKVVNTLAN
+881 EKIVKTLAG
-890 MSSIDAA
+890 MSNIDTA
-897 QIDANFE
+897 QIDANFK
-904 AVAKSVALL
+904 AVAESVALL
-913 SVLAI
+913 SVLAV

-938 IAMEKV
+938 IAMEKA

-949 NEPLDKQKVINQISV
+949 NEPIDKQKVINQIGV
-964 LGAVFAALG
+964 LGAVFGSLAALSVFSG
-973 ALSLMSAKIGPVD
+973 KFGSVE
-986 LGKNALKLSAGLLIM
+986 LGKNALKLSTGLFIM
-1001 TADILVI
+1001 TADILLI
-1008 AKALEKVSTIDN
+1008 AKALDKVSTIDN
-1020 STFEN
+1020 SVFEN
-1025 SKETLMGIM
+1025 SKETLKGIM
-1034 TSIAVMTVY
+1034 ASIAVMTVY

-1049 SFENMSMK
+1049 SFETMSMK

-1076 SMKAMASLIDVLGHM
+1076 SMKAMTGLIKTLGTM
-1091 DSSALKQGILA
+1091 TPNELQQGQDAVIA
-1102 LTGLGVLVGIM
+1102 LGVLVGVLI
-1113 VGVTA
+1113 GVTA
-1118 LTKNAKVAPIL
+1118 LTENAKVGPIL
-1129 AMVAAVGTIVGSLV
+1129 SMVAALGAVVGSLV

-1149 TEKLI
+1149 PVKLI
-1154 GSAEAIG
+1154 TSAAAIG

-1174 GKMQSTSSIKDT
+1174 GKMQNAQGIKDV
-1186 ILTVIEI
+1186 IFTVVEI
-1193 ITLLGGSA
+1193 IALLGGVTYS
-1201 YALIQL
+1201 LIKL
-1207 SDIPWQQL
+1207 SDISWETL
-1215 LGSAG
+1215 VASAG
-1220 SLAGVMVAIAAA
+1220 SLSVVMLALAAA
-1232 MRIAQGTA
+1232 MEGARGSTL
-1240 ITDAAAMAIVI
+1240 TDAAAMAIVV
-1251 ASSVGAAFALSML
+1251 ASTVGAAFSLAML
-1264 ADIPWEQL
+1264 ADIPWQQL
-1272 LAAAG
+1272 VTAAG
-1277 SLSITMIA
+1277 SLSVTMIA
-1285 LATACQIA
+1285 LAAATKIA
-1293 NGAIA
+1293 NGTIT
-1298 GAASMAIVTASVIA
+1298 GAASMAILSASVVA
-1312 LAYAFQVLSEVDF
+1312 LSYAFQVLSEVDF
-1325 NNLLPNL
+1325 NTLLPNL

-1430 ITNVA
+1430 ITNIA
-1435 TGISSGIVMIT
+1435 SGIGTGIVMIT
-1446 VGVAT
+1446 VSIAT
-1451 GIKILSTT
+1451 GIAVMSTT
-1459 VSTMLY
+1459 VTTMLQ
-1465 QAGHDVIAGLL
+1465 QAGHDAIAGLL

-1489 GVSIGEMVI
+1489 GVSIGKMVI

-1509 PSVKA
+1509 PSVMT
-1514 MLAGIDT
+1514 MLAGSDSIA
-1521 VLGLVLGINK
+1521 GLVIGIVKN
-1531 ELPEANIAGV
+1531 LPKANAAGEV
-1541 DAGTEVVNG
+1541 AGTEVLNG
-1550 LTSVDTSASGNA
+1550 LASVDTSASGNA

-1599 ASGNGEYAYKDS
+1599 AGGNGEYAYKDS

-1618 AKKYGKDAM
+1618 AEKYGKDAM
-1627 STSKLIGASTMD
+1627 STSKLIGVSAMD
-1639 RDLKLKQAAQD
+1639 RDLKLKQNANKAN
-1650 KQSRELEEAK
+1650 EERK
-1660 AKASANATNWDD
+1660 KASGGAD
-1672 NDLFGGLVNKIK
+1672 NVNKLK
-1684 ESDVVSSLTA
+1684 EVRDYIDSFKDQVSDSVGDMVP

-1722 ASQANAQDKETE
+1722 ASQADAQDKETE

-1765 DAAKDAVERFAI
+1765 DAAKDAVERFAM

-1785 ASTASSSVDSY
+1785 ASTASSGVDSY
-1796 KKQFVELYESVE
+1796 KKQFIELYESVE

-1898 QNQASTAANRSLAA
+1898 QNQASTAANKSLAA

-1948 IQNTEN
+1948 VQNTEN

-2041 QDGYGYVHEFTRMSG
+2041 QDGYSYVHEFTRMSG

-2077 VRITDSLSSL
+2077 VRIADSLSSL

-2166 IENGTILVFDAI
+2166 IENGTILVLDAI
-2178 KKLGESMIDEIREV
+2178 KKLGESMLDEICEV

-2223 VTDSAKTVGQTV
+2223 VTDSAKAVGQTV

-2255 TPRIAPVVSYAGI
+2255 TPRIAPVVSCAGI

-2320 LRKDVNSLKDSM
+2320 LRKDVNGLKDSM

>member
-1 MPTVEEEQVVRM
+1 MPTVEEERIVRM
-13 RFDNKVFEERIR
+13 QFDNKVFEERIR

-58 LGTIQTSVD
+58 LGTIQASVD

-283 ASLKVQGYTSE
+283 ASLKAQGYTSE

-434 QATVDGL
+434 QTTVDGL

-457 TITSVAKGL
+457 TVTAVAKGL
-466 APVGKVLLNVASGAL
+466 APVGRILLNIASGAL
-481 TLAGY
+481 ALAGY

-491 SKFLETINVS
+491 SKFLETVDVS

-542 NDTIKSVVAAFGSLY
+542 NDTIKGVVAAFGSLY

-562 GLSKAVVFIANF
+562 GLGKAVVFIANF

-603 LIGGVVVVSFKAVVA
+603 LIGGVVVVSFKAVIT

-726 LKKTVISIQKTFN
+726 LKKTVTSIQKTFN

-764 IMLSKI
+764 ILLSKI
-770 PFNELAKGTVA
+770 PIEDVVKGTVA
-781 VLLLTGAFAGLV
+781 VLALTAAFRKLV
-793 ALASRLGEANVAL
+793 KLGSTIGPANVAL
-806 TINSKAMLAVA
+806 TANSKAMLAVA
-817 ASVLVL
+817 ASVLIL

-828 MLGKVTVSEDWVK
+828 MLGKVTVSQDWLK
-841 QLVIISVLLGEVAAW
+841 QLAMITVLLGEVVGW
-856 SMIMGHFTPQLS
+856 SMLMGHFTPQLS

-890 MSSIDAA
+890 MSAIDAA
-897 QIDANFE
+897 QIDANFWAMTK
-904 AVAKSVALL
+904 AVGLL

-938 IAMEKV
+938 IAMEKA
-944 LAGFT
+944 LAGVT
-949 NEPLDKQKVINQISV
+949 NEPIDEQKLLNQIGV
-964 LGAVFAALG
+964 LAAVFTALV
-973 ALSLMSAKIGPVD
+973 ALSLTSAKIGPVD
-986 LGKNALKLSAGLLIM
+986 LGKNALKLSTGLFIM
-1001 TADILVI
+1001 TADILLI
-1008 AKALEKVSTIDN
+1008 AKALDKVSTIDN
-1020 STFEN
+1020 SVFEN
-1025 SKETLMGIM
+1025 SKETLKGIM
-1034 TSIAVMTVY
+1034 ASIAVMTVY

-1049 SFENMSMK
+1049 SFETMSMK

-1062 NALKLAAG
+1062 NALKLSAG

-1076 SMKAMASLIDVLGHM
+1076 SMKAMAGLIKTLGTM
-1091 DSSALKQGILA
+1091 TPKELQQGQDAVIA
-1102 LTGLGVLVGIM
+1102 LGVLVGVL
-1113 VGVTA
+1113 VGITA
-1118 LTKNAKVAPIL
+1118 LTKNAKVGPIL
-1129 AMVAAVGTIVGSLV
+1129 SMVAALGAVVGSLV

-1149 TEKLI
+1149 PVKLI
-1154 GSAEAIG
+1154 ASAAAIG
-1161 IALAGLGAAFYGL
+1161 IALAGLGGAFYGL
-1174 GKMQSTSSIKDT
+1174 GKMQNAQGIKDV
-1186 ILTVIEI
+1186 IFTVVEI
-1193 ITLLGGSA
+1193 IALLGGVTYS
-1201 YALIQL
+1201 LIKL
-1207 SDIPWQQL
+1207 SDISWETL
-1215 LGSAG
+1215 VASAG
-1220 SLAGVMVAIAAA
+1220 SLSVVMLALAAA
-1232 MRIAQGTA
+1232 MEGARGSTL
-1240 ITDAAAMAIVI
+1240 TDAAAMAIVV
-1251 ASSVGAAFALSML
+1251 ASTVGAAFSIAML
-1264 ADIPWEQL
+1264 ADIPWQQL
-1272 LAAAG
+1272 VTAAG
-1277 SLSITMIA
+1277 SLSVTMIA
-1285 LATACQIA
+1285 LAAATKIA
-1293 NGAIA
+1293 NGTIT
-1298 GAASMAIVTASVIA
+1298 GAASMAILSASVIA
-1312 LAYAFQVLSEVDF
+1312 LSYAFQVLSEVDF
-1325 NNLLPNL
+1325 NTLLPNL

-1430 ITNVA
+1430 ITNIA
-1435 TGISSGIVMIT
+1435 SGIGTGIVMIT
-1446 VGVAT
+1446 VSIAT
-1451 GIKILSTT
+1451 GIAVMSTT
-1459 VSTMLY
+1459 VTTMLR
-1465 QAGHDVIAGLL
+1465 QAGHDAIAGLL
-1476 NGISDGLGSVLGA
+1476 GGVADGLGSVLGA

-1509 PSVKA
+1509 PSLMTK
-1514 MLAGIDT
+1514 LAGADSIA
-1521 VLGLVLGINK
+1521 GLVIGIV
-1531 ELPEANIAGV
+1531 EDLPKANAAGEV
-1541 DAGTEVVNG
+1541 AGTEVLNG
-1550 LTSVDTSASGNA
+1550 LASVDTSASGNA

-1572 ESAPGVYGVASWLG
+1572 ESAPGVYSVASWLG
-1586 KVFNSAF
+1586 NVFNSAF

-1599 ASGNGEYAYKDS
+1599 AGGNGEYAYKDS

-1618 AKKYGKDAM
+1618 AEKYGKDVM

-1639 RDLKLKQAAQD
+1639 RDLKLKQNANKAN
-1650 KQSRELEEAK
+1650 EERK
-1660 AKASANATNWDD
+1660 KASGGAD
-1672 NDLFGGLVNKIK
+1672 NVNKLK
-1684 ESDVVSSLTA
+1684 EVRDYIDSFKDQVSDSVGDMVP

-1715 ASKGSGA
+1715 SSKGSGA

-1755 NAKMGANTGI
+1755 NAKMGVNTGI
-1765 DAAKDAVERFAI
+1765 DAAKDAVERFAM

-1785 ASTASSSVDSY
+1785 ASTASSGVDSY
-1796 KKQFVELYESVE
+1796 KKQFIELYESVE

-1884 AEEVRAINAGYVDI
+1884 AEEVQAINAGYVDI
-1898 QNQASTAANRSLAA
+1898 QNQASTAANKSLAA

-1948 IQNTEN
+1948 VQNTEN
-1954 ATKSIEANTTFVQQL
+1954 ATKSIEANTAFVQQL

-2056 EELSEASMYFQQLQA
+2056 EELSEASMYFQQLQS

-2077 VRITDSLSSL
+2077 VRIADSLSSL

-2159 ALGLVNG
+2159 TLGLVNG
-2166 IENGTILVFDAI
+2166 IENGTILVLDAI
-2178 KKLGESMIDEIREV
+2178 KKLGESMLDEICEV

-2275 RFDTSDG
+2275 RFDTFNG

-2320 LRKDVNSLKDSM
+2320 LRKDVNGLKDSM